1 MEKQI
6 FEIYDDITGKS
17 LLFVASSYEQAEKIA
32 SKIDFEEY
40 KNGDIV
46 E

>member
-17 LLFVASSYEQAEKIA
+17 LLFIASSYEQAEKIA
-32 SKIDFEEY
+32 SKIDFEQY